1 MTIPLH
7 THGRPLAAFPA
18 AVLGRITRRPL
29 AAGDRPDHVRLL
41 GTEYPGGEELQGH
54 AAVLAEGPYQLGDR
68 VLPPF
73 VHSLRRTDHL
83 ADGDVVAVNP
93 NGFIRTLYRIESGHN
108 ALFATDRCNSYCVM
122 CSQPPK
128 PVDDSERITEHLRLL
143 DLIDPGTKELGITGG
158 EPTLL
163 KDDLLRIIAKAKERL
178 PRTALHILSNG
189 RLFYYG
195 SFARR
200 LARIEHPDLMIGV
213 PLYSDLDSIHDFV
226 VQARGAFDETVIGL
240 QNLGRHGVPVEIRV
254 VIHSY
259 TVGRLP
265 QLAEFIYRN
274 FTFAAHVALMGL
286 EPMGFAVPNLEQ
298 LWIDPWEY
306 QTELREATLSLAARG
321 MKPSIYNHQLCVVP
335 RDLWPYCRQ
344 SISDWKNDY
353 LPVCNAC
360 ALKGECG
367 GFFASSVKR
376 KVSSHI
382 RPPADSCEPG
392 VSATRLSG
400 GHSMWGTL

>member
-7 THGRPLAAFPA
+7 THGRPLTAFPA
-18 AVLGRITRRPL
+18 AVFGRITRRPL
-29 AAGDRPDHVRLL
+29 AAGDRPNHIRLL
-41 GTEYPGGEELQGH
+41 GTECPAADELQGH
-54 AAVLAEGPYQLGDR
+54 AAVLVEGRFEVSGDL
-68 VLPPF
+68 LPPL

-83 ADGDVVAVNP
+83 TEGDVVAVNP
-93 NGFIRTLYRIESGHN
+93 NGYVRTLYRIASGHN

-128 PVDDSERITEHLRLL
+128 PVDDSERIAEHLRLL
-143 DLIDPGTKELGITGG
+143 DLIDPETRELGITGG

-163 KDDLLRIIAKAKERL
+163 KDDLLRIVAKAKERL

-200 LARIEHPDLMIGV
+200 LAGIEHPDVMLGI
-213 PLYSDLDSIHDFV
+213 PLYSDLDHVHDFV

-240 QNLGRHGVPVEIRV
+240 QNLGRYGVPVEIRV
-254 VIHSY
+254 VIHRY
-259 TVGRLP
+259 TVDRLP

-306 QTELREATLSLAARG
+306 RAELRDATLSLAARG

-335 RDLWPYCRQ
+335 EDLWPFCRK

-353 LPVCNAC
+353 LPVCVDC
-360 ALKGECG
+360 RLKGDCG

-382 RPPADSCEPG
+382 RPPTAWNEDAVAFSPE
-392 VSATRLSG
+392 
-400 GHSMWGTL
+400 